1 MLQNRNVTVSGHRTS
16 MRLEPD
22 MWNALDEICHREK
35 CTVHDICTLV
45 DSKRRDSSLTAAMR
59 VFILAYFRAAA
70 TDEGHQRAGQ
80 GTIPKEHRELFK
92 KTVSPMLVDV

>member
-1 MLQNRNVTVSGHRTS
+1 
-16 MRLEPD
+16 

-35 CTVHDICTLV
+35 CTIHDICTLV
-45 DSKRRDSSLTAAMR
+45 DSKRKDSSLTAAMR

-80 GTIPKEHRELFK
+80 GTVSKEYQEIFK
-92 KTVSPMLVDV
+92 RAASPLTADA